1 MSGLKGVMDDCKLV
15 PHAESR
21 ALQSC
26 FVINVKSEL
35 LMDAGGA
42 ELQPLPK
49 KWAAESDRG
58 RGSHTPG

>member
-26 FVINVKSEL
+26 FVINVKSDL